1 MHDLGNWLR
10 NPTNVVTAYDACSQD
25 DINLSKTTVSE
36 VAFGGLFSKE
46 SLRVNIWTTVKIS
59 RVEKLKMVVEA
70 RPPPQKKRSLPSA
83 SQVVIVTDGAN
94 GAVLCRNRCGDF
106 WISTVPMISYDR
118 YHFLSLLTL
127 LLDHY
132 ASAGCGFW
140 QQVSDI
146 CWGGHEPHLA
156 AMTAELWEWEWEA
169 LFEF

>member
-1 MHDLGNWLR
+1 MTPVHRMISTLARL
-10 NPTNVVTAYDACSQD
+10 
-25 DINLSKTTVSE
+25 SE

-46 SLRVNIWTTVKIS
+46 SLSVNIWTTVKIS

-70 RPPPQKKRSLPSA
+70 PPPKKKGHFLVHRKSWLWLTEPTELFF
-83 SQVVIVTDGAN
+83 VETDLEISGW
-94 GAVLCRNRCGDF
+94 RCL
-106 WISTVPMISYDR
+106 WCPMITS

-127 LLDHY
+127 DLDHY

-156 AMTAELWEWEWEA
+156 AMTAELWEWEWEV